1 VSAAFALAS
10 RTAGE
15 WVAWAE
21 VQLRESSESP
31 RLDAELLLAECA
43 GASRAGIIAYPE
55 SVLSAAEADRF
66 AAYVGRRRAGEPFA
80 YIVGQREFFGL
91 VLAVD
96 ARVLVPRPETELL
109 VELALSQ
116 LPASATRVL
125 DLGTGSGAI
134 ALALKSQRPEL
145 TLLAADSSEQ
155 ALAVAQANARDLGLA
170 VQFMLSDWFAGLAG
184 ERFDLIVSNPPYVRS
199 EDSHFEQALAHEP
212 RFALDGGADG
222 LDAYRSIVSK
232 AGPYLTPRG
241 RLVFE
246 HGFDQREALTHL
258 AAEFAFRIIA
268 TADDLAGHPRAIVL
282 ASTRDG

>member
-21 VQLRESSESP
+21 AELRVSSESP
-31 RLDAELLLAECA
+31 RLDAELLLADCA

-55 SVLSAAEADRF
+55 RVLSAAEADRF
-66 AAYVGRRRAGEPFA
+66 AAHVGRRRAGEPFA

-109 VELALSQ
+109 VELALGQ

-145 TLLAADSSEQ
+145 TLIAADRSEQ
-155 ALAVAQANARDLGLA
+155 ALAVAQANAGDLGLA
-170 VQFMLSDWFAGLAG
+170 VQFVLSDWFAGLAG

-199 EDSHFEQALAHEP
+199 EDSHFEQALAYEP
-212 RFALDGGADG
+212 RLALDGGADG
-222 LDAYRSIVSK
+222 LEAYRSIISK
-232 AGPYLTPRG
+232 AGPFLTPGG
-241 RLVFE
+241 RLVVE
-246 HGFDQREALTHL
+246 HGFDQADPIHERFAAAGFEQIALVHDLGKNPRVTSG
-258 AAEFAFRIIA
+258 IA
-268 TADDLAGHPRAIVL
+268 PR
-282 ASTRDG
+282 